1 MSAKVLLTSTDISRA
16 LVRVAHE
23 ILERNHGAESV
34 VLVGVRTRGF
44 PLAERLQKIIETFEQ
59 SVVPVGALDVLAY
72 RDDVGFGLSHS
83 HTGMPHISRQKVA
96 AAVAGRSGIDAPQDM
111 ALAGSLPS
119 LPNHLPFSIADR
131 NVVLVD
137 DVLYTGR
144 TIRAAMDAV
153 VDLGRPRSIQL
164 AVLVDRGHRELPIR
178 PDYVGKNIPSARNE
192 LVRVRLLETDGEDSV
207 SIVKRLVDE
216 GGGSEHC

>member
-1 MSAKVLLTSTDISRA
+1 MSAKVLLNSIDISRA

-44 PLAERLQKIIETFEQ
+44 PLAERLQKTIEEFENR
-59 SVVPVGALDVLAY
+59 VVSVGALDVLAY
-72 RDDVGFGLSHS
+72 RDDVGFGPSHS
-83 HTGMPHISRQKVA
+83 HTGMPHTSRQKVA
-96 AAVAGRSGIDAPQDM
+96 AAVASRTGTDSPPDT
-111 ALAGSLPS
+111 ALVGGLPS
-119 LPNHLPFSIADR
+119 LPNRLPFSIADR

-207 SIVKRLVDE
+207 SIVERLADE

>member
-1 MSAKVLLTSTDISRA
+1 MSVKILLNATDIGRA
-16 LVRVAHE
+16 LARVAHE

-44 PLAERLQKIIETFEQ
+44 PLAGRLQKIIEAFENR
-59 SVVPVGALDVLAY
+59 SVPVGALDVLAY
-72 RDDVGFGLSHS
+72 RDDVGVGLSRS
-83 HTGMPHISRQKVA
+83 HTGMPHVSRQKVE
-96 AAVAGRSGIDAPQDM
+96 AAVAGKSGTDLLPDDALRGG
-111 ALAGSLPS
+111 AHS
-119 LPNHLPFSIADR
+119 LPNHIPFSIADR

-207 SIVKRLVDE
+207 SIVGRLADE
-216 GGGSEHC
+216 GGVSEHC

>member
-1 MSAKVLLTSTDISRA
+1 MSAKTLLSSTDISRA
-16 LVRVAHE
+16 LARIAHE

-44 PLAERLQKIIETFEQ
+44 PLASRLQKTIESFEGRL
-59 SVVPVGALDVLAY
+59 VPVGALDIVAY
-72 RDDVGFGLSHS
+72 RDDAPCASPQS
-83 HTGMPHISRQKVA
+83 HTGQMYGARVRVA
-96 AAVAGRSGIDAPQDM
+96 AAVGGRSEPGGPFGDLTGFSSDT
-111 ALAGSLPS
+111 AL
-119 LPNHLPFSIADR
+119 NRLPFSIADR
-131 NVVLVD
+131 DVVLVD

-144 TIRAAMDAV
+144 TIRAAMDAL

-192 LVRVRLLETDGEDSV
+192 LVRVRLAETDGEDSV
-207 SIVKRLVDE
+207 TIVERKPDE
-216 GGGSEHC
+216 RGRE

>member
-1 MSAKVLLTSTDISRA
+1 MSAKVLLSSTDISRA
-16 LVRVAHE
+16 LARVAHE
-23 ILERNHGAESV
+23 ILERNHGAENV

-44 PLAERLQKIIETFEQ
+44 PLAERLKKVIDVFEDR
-59 SVVPVGALDVLAY
+59 SVPVGALDVLAY
-72 RDDVGFGLSHS
+72 RDDVECAPSHS
-83 HTGMPHISRQKVA
+83 HTGQPHSPRVRVA
-96 AAVAGRSGIDAPQDM
+96 AAVAGRVGADAASGTAAGPQPLM
-111 ALAGSLPS
+111 P
-119 LPNHLPFSIADR
+119 PNRLPFSIADC

-144 TIRAAMDAV
+144 TIRAAMDAL

-192 LVRVRLLETDGEDSV
+192 LVRVRLVETDGEDSV
-207 SIVKRLVDE
+207 TIVERQPDE
-216 GGGSEHC
+216 GGCE